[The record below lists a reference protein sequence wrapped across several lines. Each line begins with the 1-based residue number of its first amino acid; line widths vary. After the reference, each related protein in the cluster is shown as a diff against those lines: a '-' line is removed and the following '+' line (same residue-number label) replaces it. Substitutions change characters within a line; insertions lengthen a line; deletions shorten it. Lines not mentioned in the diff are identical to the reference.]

1 MARIAGVSV
10 YADAVTS
17 PALQTELVEH
27 TATVAGDGTGAI
39 AAGTRYAA
47 VTSADPAHL
56 MTLPPPA
63 PGHVVQIAVG
73 DNGFCLQTTDPE
85 TIAINGGAAEG
96 ALSEI
101 AANTLVTCV
110 CTSDATWI
118 CMEQDD
124 EGTVAAVTPAADPEA

>member
-17 PALQTELVEH
+17 PELQAEPVEY
-27 TATVAGDGTGAI
+27 TATETGDGTGAI

-56 MTLPPPA
+56 ITLPPPA

-101 AANTLVTCV
+101 AADTLVTCV
-110 CTSDATWI
+110 CVAPDAWL
-118 CMEQDD
+118 CMEQDS
-124 EGTVAAVTPAADPEA
+124 EGAVTATAPAEAPEA